1 MSDIKALSQLLI
13 EELGKKNIENT
24 SLPIELSNNLNPNFK
39 IRPYQKRAF
48 QYIVNYFEESF
59 DGKPR
64 HNHQLLFHMATGSGK
79 TLMMAGTILYLY
91 KKGYRNFLFFVNST
105 NIINK
110 TRENFLNS
118 NSSKYLFNES
128 VSQYEKRIKINEVE
142 NFQLSNPD
150 DINLVFTTIQGLHMT
165 LNNPKENSL
174 TYDDFENTK
183 IVLISDEAHHINSE
197 TKKGTKNLSQDEQL
211 EVISWEGTVEKIFK
225 ANNEN
230 IILEYTATVDFQDK
244 FLEEKYKPRL
254 LFDYPLKEFR
264 KDGFSK
270 EVKVLQADLPPFER
284 SLLAILLSQYRRKL
298 FEKNR
303 LPIKPVILFK
313 SKTIPE
319 SKNFFKEFN
328 KRLKGLN
335 PNDISHLKS
344 STSDPTFIKL
354 FNYLDLKNISYEN
367 LISEIIE
374 DFSIDKLI
382 SINSKEESV
391 LKQLAVNSLEDEDNH
406 YRAVFAVDKLNEG
419 WDVLNLFDIVRLYDT
434 RDAKSNKAGKTTI
447 SEAQLIGRGARYCPF
462 QLSIDQ
468 PRFKRK
474 FDSDIEHDMKVC
486 EELFY
491 HSVHN
496 PRYIQELNSALQDIG
511 IAPKT
516 SIQKELL
523 IKDSFKSTELYKVGH
538 IFLNSRIKYD
548 RSDIQGIDSSLIN
561 QRYKIALPT
570 GYTNILSAFETNK
583 VSSIGIE
590 RKSQDYNLIDFGYS
604 VIRKSINKISF
615 YEFSNLRKYL
625 PNLSSIEELL
635 TSPNYFL
642 NIKIEVIGL
651 ASEVSNLT
659 PDQKLY
665 ISSKVLLNLS
675 SIIASEKIEFKGT
688 KEFFPHMIK
697 SVFTDKTMNFTFG
710 EGEDKQFGR
719 SINDPIEA
727 TNLYHLN
734 LNLKEWY
741 VFNDCFGTSEEK
753 LLIKFIDKK
762 FDILKKSYS
771 DVYLF
776 RNEKHFQIY
785 NFSDGRPLEPDFVLY
800 LINKNDSDIIHYQ
813 VFIEPKGQHLLKT
826 DEWKENFLAII
837 KDNFKIEQL
846 FQNKK
851 YIVWGLPFFN
861 SELRMSEF
869 ESGFNEELNPT
880 TKLVKKRQKNE
891 KKK

>member
-1 MSDIKALSQLLI
+1 MSDTKPLYQLLI
-13 EELGKKNIENT
+13 EELGKRNIENT
-24 SLPIELSNNLNPNFK
+24 TLPIELSSNLNPAFT
-39 IRPYQKRAF
+39 IRPYQKKAF
-48 QYIVNYFEESF
+48 QYLVNYFEESF

-91 KKGYRNFLFFVNST
+91 KLGYRNFLFFVNST
-105 NIINK
+105 NIIDK
-110 TRENFLNS
+110 TRENFLNPI
-118 NSSKYLFNES
+118 SSKFLFNES
-128 VSQYEKRIKINEVE
+128 VSQHEKRIKINEVE

-174 TYDDFENTK
+174 TYDDFENAK

-197 TKKGTKNLSQDEQL
+197 TKKGKKNLSQDEL
-211 EVISWEGTVEKIFK
+211 LKIISWEGTVEKIFK

-230 IILEYTATVDFQDK
+230 ILLEYTATLDFQDN

-264 KDGFSK
+264 NDGYSK
-270 EVKVLQADLPPFER
+270 EVKVLQADLPPFDR
-284 SLLAILLSQYRRKL
+284 SLLAILLSQYRRKI

-303 LPIKPVILFK
+303 LSIKPVILFK
-313 SKTIPE
+313 SKTIAE
-319 SKNFFKEFN
+319 SKSFFEEFN
-328 KRLKGLN
+328 KRLKGLTSD
-335 PNDISHLKS
+335 DISQLKS
-344 STSDPTFIKL
+344 STSDPIFIKL
-354 FNYLDLKNISYEN
+354 FSYLDLNNISYEN

-382 SINSKEESV
+382 SVNSKEDSN
-391 LKQLAVNSLEDEDNH
+391 LKQLAINSLEDEDNN
-406 YRAVFAVDKLNEG
+406 YRAVFAVNQLNEG

-434 RDAKSNKAGKTTI
+434 GDAKSKKAGKTTI

-468 PRFKRK
+468 PISQRK
-474 FDSDIEHDMKVC
+474 FDTDINHDMKVC
-486 EELFY
+486 EELYY
-491 HSVHN
+491 HSAHN
-496 PRYIQELNSALQDIG
+496 PKYIQELNMALQDIG

-516 SIQKELL
+516 RIQKELL
-523 IKDSFKSTELYKVGH
+523 IKDSFKSTKLYKAGH

-561 QRYKIALPT
+561 QRHQIDLPT
-570 GYTNILSAFETNK
+570 RSTNVSLAFETNK
-583 VSSIGIE
+583 VMPIGVE
-590 RKSQDYNLIDFGYS
+590 RKSQDYNLMDFGS
-604 VIRKSINKISF
+604 AVIRKSINKISF
-615 YEFSNLRKYL
+615 YEFSNLRKHL

-642 NIKIEVIGL
+642 NIKIEVRGL

-665 ISSKVLLNLS
+665 ISSKILLKLS

-697 SVFTDKTMNFTFG
+697 SVFTDKTMNFTVG

-734 LNLKEWY
+734 LNSKEWY
-741 VFNDCFGTSEEK
+741 IFNDCFGTSEEK
-753 LLIKFIDKK
+753 LLIKFIDKN

-785 NFSDGRPLEPDFVLY
+785 NFLDGRPLEPDFVLY
-800 LINKNDSDIIHYQ
+800 LIRKSDSDIINYQ
-813 VFIEPKGQHLLKT
+813 VFIEPKGGHLLKA
-826 DEWKENFLAII
+826 DEWKEHFLTSI

-861 SELRMSEF
+861 SEHRMSEF
-869 ESGFNEELNPT
+869 ESGFNEL
-880 TKLVKKRQKNE
+880 
-891 KKK
+891 